1 MFRLEPSNIFYSGCT
16 RFSCEFGIEKESA
29 CIRVRARLASRN
41 AYDVE
46 GIEGDFRKKGI
57 RNALSRVLPGGM
69 TLPLVRIVNLEFV
82 QTPEREMKSFS
93 VEPPNF
99 LLVYVCMIF

>member
-1 MFRLEPSNIFYSGCT
+1 MSRLETSDSFASRYT
-16 RFSCEFGIEKESA
+16 RLSSEFGNEKESA

-46 GIEGDFRKKGI
+46 GIERDSRKKGI

-69 TLPLVRIVNLEFV
+69 TLLLVRIVNLEFV

-99 LLVYVCMIF
+99 LVVYVCMIF

>member
-1 MFRLEPSNIFYSGCT
+1 MFRLEPSDIFASGCT
-16 RFSCEFGIEKESA
+16 RLSCEFGIEKESA

-46 GIEGDFRKKGI
+46 GIERDSRKKGI
-57 RNALSRVLPGGM
+57 RNVLSRVLPGGM

-99 LLVYVCMIF
+99 LVVYVCMIF